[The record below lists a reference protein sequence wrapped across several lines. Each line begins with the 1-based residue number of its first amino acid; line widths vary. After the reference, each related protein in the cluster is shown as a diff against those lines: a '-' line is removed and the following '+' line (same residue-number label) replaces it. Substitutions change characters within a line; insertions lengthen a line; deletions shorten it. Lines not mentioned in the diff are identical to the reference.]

1 MNERIEILIAK
12 YFVNQIADNE
22 LEELKEWLK
31 QGDNKYIYKEY
42 IDVNYMVEVSKEKM
56 YSIEEYKKLETL
68 LYSQKKKNARLKSIF
83 RYAAIIIG
91 VSVITYAIFNRNK
104 SDVCVKISPIQNEG
118 ITLKLGDGAIKQIDG
133 IKDEKI
139 VNEKGNVL
147 GFKVG
152 REIIYNK
159 SINDNNTTRLKN
171 TIHIPYGKSFKLT
184 LNDGTQVH
192 LNSGSTLIY
201 PQFFSDNSKREVFL
215 VGEAYF
221 AVAKD
226 SKRPFIVK
234 SKNIDIAVLGTQFN
248 VSAYP
253 DDNKNT
259 VVLVEGSLEIQS
271 IDNTHNK
278 VLLKPHQK
286 AELDIKSGRD
296 IEISDVSVSKYI
308 LWKEG
313 EMYFYNEAFHDILIK
328 LERHFN
334 VEIINNN
341 DKLDNIK
348 FTARFKDESIID
360 ILNSFKAHTS
370 FSYKVNDSFIH
381 IK

>member
-152 REIIYNK
+152 KEIIYNK
-159 SINDNNTTRLKN
+159 SINDNNTARLKN

-192 LNSGSTLIY
+192 LNSGSTLTY

>member
-22 LEELKEWLK
+22 FEELKEWLK

-159 SINDNNTTRLKN
+159 SINDNNTARLKN

-192 LNSGSTLIY
+192 LNSGSTLTY

-271 IDNTHNK
+271 IDNTYNK

>member
-159 SINDNNTTRLKN
+159 SINDNNTARLKN

-192 LNSGSTLIY
+192 LNSGSTLTY

>member
-22 LEELKEWLK
+22 FEELKEWLK

-159 SINDNNTTRLKN
+159 SINDNNTARLKN

-192 LNSGSTLIY
+192 LNSGSTLTY